1 MEMNKNGIRVVQ
13 KRKAIKREPL
23 EHCLDNVLMKT
34 LVDGI
39 EVVLSVPYFKPVI
52 NELKKSGY
60 KMVRE

>member
-1 MEMNKNGIRVVQ
+1 MNKNGIRVVQ
-13 KRKAIKREPL
+13 RGKSSTREPL

-34 LVDGI
+34 LVDGV

-52 NELKKSGY
+52 NELKKYGY